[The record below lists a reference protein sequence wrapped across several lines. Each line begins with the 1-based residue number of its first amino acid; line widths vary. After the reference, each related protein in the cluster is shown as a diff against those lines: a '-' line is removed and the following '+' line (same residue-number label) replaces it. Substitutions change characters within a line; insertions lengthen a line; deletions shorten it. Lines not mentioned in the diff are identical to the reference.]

1 VISRPA
7 QINKSLAEANKP
19 RFQQTSKTG
28 ALRPAMYEPTILHQL
43 AKLHGAIR
51 AYQDLD
57 SEIPDRRVRLLQ
69 SAHELT
75 GTKYRSLGA
84 ALSDIEKKIV
94 AMRAGRPSRRSSS
107 HE

>member
-1 VISRPA
+1 
-7 QINKSLAEANKP
+7 
-19 RFQQTSKTG
+19 
-28 ALRPAMYEPTILHQL
+28 MYEPTILHRL
-43 AKLHGAIR
+43 AALHAAIR

-57 SEIPDRRVRLLQ
+57 SEIPDRRARLLQ

-84 ALSDIEKKIV
+84 ALSGIEKMVITI
-94 AMRAGRPSRRSSS
+94 RAERRSRRSSS